1 MKKLATAALCLISL
15 SACNGPPEGAAT
27 ENRSDDME
35 MKADNMDALAES
47 SSNAMAAN
55 MMENNAD
62 DINANT
68 DNVVERSDAMV
79 ANKAGKK

>member
-1 MKKLATAALCLISL
+1 MKKLAIAALGLISL
-15 SACNGPPEGAAT
+15 SACDGPPKGAAT

-47 SSNAMAAN
+47 SSNAMAAD

-68 DNVVERSDAMV
+68 DTVAEQSDAMV
-79 ANKAGKK
+79 ANKADKK